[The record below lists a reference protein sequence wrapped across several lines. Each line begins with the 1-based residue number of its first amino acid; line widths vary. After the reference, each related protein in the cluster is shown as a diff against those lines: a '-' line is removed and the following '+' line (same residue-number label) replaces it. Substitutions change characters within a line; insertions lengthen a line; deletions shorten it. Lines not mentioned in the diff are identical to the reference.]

1 MFIPSAQNNI
11 MMKFNL
17 YMCYNALPIL
27 FKSKRFENGRGT
39 CKNTGSSHPKNQVKH
54 LYPSSMA
61 CFSETSRDEVTFC
74 STDIFFQ
81 IEDVVR

>member
-1 MFIPSAQNNI
+1 MEGVPA
-11 MMKFNL
+11 K
-17 YMCYNALPIL
+17 IL
-27 FKSKRFENGRGT
+27 GRAT
-39 CKNTGSSHPKNQVKH
+39 LKTKKH